1 MWRRGIGGVQL
12 VKWGIKGF
20 NKVWWHIKAVRTEVV
35 VFRIISFHSMPFE
48 AGPILCMLASAR
60 RSSVQEIERPPV
72 PGRLKTGLLTC
83 RRRPFRLL
91 ALSAMCLPSRQKS
104 GAAECVRQ
112 GGKGMPIAPG
122 KRGRKGLCERR
133 FWGCSLLA

>member
-1 MWRRGIGGVQL
+1 M
-12 VKWGIKGF
+12 KWGIKGF

-35 VFRIISFHSMPFE
+35 VFRIISFHSIPFE

-60 RSSVQEIERPPV
+60 RSSVREIERPPV

-91 ALSAMCLPSRQKS
+91 ALSAMCLPSRQRS
-104 GAAECVRQ
+104 GVRAA
-112 GGKGMPIAPG
+112 GGKGDAN
-122 KRGRKGLCERR
+122 RARR
-133 FWGCSLLA
+133 AGEEGVV